1 MKEFPLFHDKI
12 QFHENLLK
20 YDYLRSN
27 FCELILDWEKSFKQ
41 FYSKVTTLEQLNQA
55 LEMFLKEYQSLID
68 FSVFVFMENQID
80 EIDSEKFTQLVQDT
94 VPNFNPFYAV
104 EKTMN
109 AIEEAAEEVAAK
121 IDETMQDVSADN
133 EAAKEDKEIVIN
145 NDKKNKV
152 DKVQDPEAIAKMN
165 TWKEQRPTEETIKNN
180 NSAYTDMTVVSVDVV
195 GNEKIYKEDI
205 LNVLTVKA
213 GDKFNIKNIEQDR
226 NNIYNTGYFYDNY
239 PSYEVVPEGVKIT
252 YHVMENPVLNSV
264 EILGNQV
271 YSTDKIEDMLTVKKG
286 EILNIR
292 QLNTDLANIEAS
304 YRQDGYILAKL
315 RDISIDESGNLTLTF
330 NEGILEGY
338 VVKGNDK
345 TKDYVITREMRI
357 KPGEV
362 FDAKKARRSMQRVYN
377 LGFFEDVSV
386 KILPGKEDPNN
397 IIMEL
402 TVIEKRTGSFGIGAG
417 YSSEDG
423 LLGMVSIGDT
433 NFRGTGDSVKAMY
446 EFGGDGGDD
455 SGYSISYTKPW
466 LDEKETTGTFRIY
479 DRKFE
484 YDDYDNGGDL
494 IETYDKKNQGY
505 ELNFGRPTD
514 EYTMNYLGFKINN
527 TEYRGHED
535 GLDRSKNTEWL
546 DNNFGETRSIIASQV
561 RDTRDNIFYPTEGT
575 RTSLSVEY
583 AGLGGDFDY
592 TKLTGSVQKYY
603 KVGHAQV
610 LAFRGSAG
618 YANEDLPEAA
628 LFEVGGQN
636 SVRGYRDGQFSGNR
650 MLMGTMEYRFPLMN
664 KVQGALFTDVGDAWG
679 GKSWGSW
686 SSIEEDLDLH
696 ASVGLGLQMQT
707 PIGANNIII
716 FFSKD

>member
-1 MKEFPLFHDKI
+1 MKQKNYKLLVCALAMANISAFSINNCFANVADNNV
-12 QFHENLLK
+12 HENIV
-20 YDYLRSN
+20 S
-27 FCELILDWEKSFKQ
+27 
-41 FYSKVTTLEQLNQA
+41 A
-55 LEMFLKEYQSLID
+55 
-68 FSVFVFMENQID
+68 ENLT
-80 EIDSEKFTQLVQDT
+80 E
-94 VPNFNPFYAV
+94 
-104 EKTMN
+104 
-109 AIEEAAEEVAAK
+109 EEVAAK

-133 EAAKEDKEIVIN
+133 EVAKEDKEIVIN

-195 GNEKIYKEDI
+195 GNEKIAKEDI

-446 EFGGDGGDD
+446 EYGGDGGDD

-479 DRKFE
+479 DHKFE

-610 LAFRGSAG
+610 LALRGSAG

-707 PIGANNIII
+707 PIGALRLDYGWGEDGGRLHFNVGGN
-716 FFSKD
+716 F

>member
-1 MKEFPLFHDKI
+1 MKQKNYKLLVCALAMANISAFSINNCFANVADNNV
-12 QFHENLLK
+12 HENIV
-20 YDYLRSN
+20 S
-27 FCELILDWEKSFKQ
+27 
-41 FYSKVTTLEQLNQA
+41 A
-55 LEMFLKEYQSLID
+55 
-68 FSVFVFMENQID
+68 ENLT
-80 EIDSEKFTQLVQDT
+80 E
-94 VPNFNPFYAV
+94 
-104 EKTMN
+104 
-109 AIEEAAEEVAAK
+109 EEVAAK

-133 EAAKEDKEIVIN
+133 EVAKEDKEIVIN

-195 GNEKIYKEDI
+195 GNEKIAKEDI

-446 EFGGDGGDD
+446 EYGGDGGDD

-484 YDDYDNGGDL
+484 YDDYDNGSDL

-610 LAFRGSAG
+610 LALRGSAG

-650 MLMGTMEYRFPLMN
+650 MLMGIMEYRFPLMN

-707 PIGANNIII
+707 PIGALRLDYGWGEDGGRLHFNVGGN
-716 FFSKD
+716 F

>member
-1 MKEFPLFHDKI
+1 
-12 QFHENLLK
+12 
-20 YDYLRSN
+20 
-27 FCELILDWEKSFKQ
+27 
-41 FYSKVTTLEQLNQA
+41 
-55 LEMFLKEYQSLID
+55 
-68 FSVFVFMENQID
+68 
-80 EIDSEKFTQLVQDT
+80 
-94 VPNFNPFYAV
+94 
-104 EKTMN
+104 
-109 AIEEAAEEVAAK
+109 
-121 IDETMQDVSADN
+121 MQDVSADN
-133 EAAKEDKEIVIN
+133 EAAKEDKEIIIN

-195 GNEKIYKEDI
+195 GNEKIAKEDI

-446 EFGGDGGDD
+446 EYGGDGGDD

-494 IETYDKKNQGY
+494 IETYDKKIKG
-505 ELNFGRPTD
+505 
-514 EYTMNYLGFKINN
+514 MN
-527 TEYRGHED
+527 
-535 GLDRSKNTEWL
+535 
-546 DNNFGETRSIIASQV
+546 
-561 RDTRDNIFYPTEGT
+561 
-575 RTSLSVEY
+575 
-583 AGLGGDFDY
+583 
-592 TKLTGSVQKYY
+592 
-603 KVGHAQV
+603 
-610 LAFRGSAG
+610 
-618 YANEDLPEAA
+618 
-628 LFEVGGQN
+628 
-636 SVRGYRDGQFSGNR
+636 
-650 MLMGTMEYRFPLMN
+650 
-664 KVQGALFTDVGDAWG
+664 
-679 GKSWGSW
+679 
-686 SSIEEDLDLH
+686 
-696 ASVGLGLQMQT
+696 
-707 PIGANNIII
+707 
-716 FFSKD
+716 

>member
-1 MKEFPLFHDKI
+1 MANISAFSINNCFANVADNNV
-12 QFHENLLK
+12 HENIV
-20 YDYLRSN
+20 S
-27 FCELILDWEKSFKQ
+27 
-41 FYSKVTTLEQLNQA
+41 A
-55 LEMFLKEYQSLID
+55 
-68 FSVFVFMENQID
+68 ENLT
-80 EIDSEKFTQLVQDT
+80 E
-94 VPNFNPFYAV
+94 
-104 EKTMN
+104 
-109 AIEEAAEEVAAK
+109 EEVAAK

-195 GNEKIYKEDI
+195 GNEKIAKEDI

-514 EYTMNYLGFKINN
+514 EYTMNYLGFIVKIQN
-527 TEYRGHED
+527 
-535 GLDRSKNTEWL
+535 GL
-546 DNNFGETRSIIASQV
+546 II
-561 RDTRDNIFYPTEGT
+561 T
-575 RTSLSVEY
+575 
-583 AGLGGDFDY
+583 LG
-592 TKLTGSVQKYY
+592 KLE
-603 KVGHAQV
+603 V
-610 LAFRGSAG
+610 L
-618 YANEDLPEAA
+618 
-628 LFEVGGQN
+628 
-636 SVRGYRDGQFSGNR
+636 
-650 MLMGTMEYRFPLMN
+650 
-664 KVQGALFTDVGDAWG
+664 
-679 GKSWGSW
+679 
-686 SSIEEDLDLH
+686 
-696 ASVGLGLQMQT
+696 
-707 PIGANNIII
+707 
-716 FFSKD
+716 

>member
-1 MKEFPLFHDKI
+1 MANISAFSINNCFANVADNNV
-12 QFHENLLK
+12 HENIVAA
-20 YDYLRSN
+20 
-27 FCELILDWEKSFKQ
+27 E
-41 FYSKVTTLEQLNQA
+41 
-55 LEMFLKEYQSLID
+55 SLT
-68 FSVFVFMENQID
+68 E
-80 EIDSEKFTQLVQDT
+80 
-94 VPNFNPFYAV
+94 
-104 EKTMN
+104 
-109 AIEEAAEEVAAK
+109 EEVAAK
-121 IDETMQDVSADN
+121 VDETMQDVSAGN

-195 GNEKIYKEDI
+195 GNEKIAKEDI

-535 GLDRSKNTEWL
+535 GLDRSTNTEWL

-707 PIGANNIII
+707 PIGAMRLDYGWGEDGGRLHFNVGGN
-716 FFSKD
+716 F

>member
-1 MKEFPLFHDKI
+1 MKQKNYKLLVCALAMANISAFSINNCFANVADNNV
-12 QFHENLLK
+12 HENIV
-20 YDYLRSN
+20 S
-27 FCELILDWEKSFKQ
+27 
-41 FYSKVTTLEQLNQA
+41 A
-55 LEMFLKEYQSLID
+55 
-68 FSVFVFMENQID
+68 ENLT
-80 EIDSEKFTQLVQDT
+80 E
-94 VPNFNPFYAV
+94 
-104 EKTMN
+104 
-109 AIEEAAEEVAAK
+109 EEVAAK

-195 GNEKIYKEDI
+195 GNEKIAKEDI

-514 EYTMNYLGFKINN
+514 EYTMNHLGFKINN

-535 GLDRSKNTEWL
+535 GLDRSTNTEWL

-707 PIGANNIII
+707 PIGAMRLDYGWGEDGGRLHFNVGGN
-716 FFSKD
+716 F

>member
-1 MKEFPLFHDKI
+1 MKQKNYKLLVCALAMANISVFSINNCFANVADNNV
-12 QFHENLLK
+12 HEN
-20 YDYLRSN
+20 
-27 FCELILDWEKSFKQ
+27 I
-41 FYSKVTTLEQLNQA
+41 VA
-55 LEMFLKEYQSLID
+55 A
-68 FSVFVFMENQID
+68 ENLT
-80 EIDSEKFTQLVQDT
+80 E
-94 VPNFNPFYAV
+94 
-104 EKTMN
+104 
-109 AIEEAAEEVAAK
+109 EEVAAK

-195 GNEKIYKEDI
+195 GNEKIAKEDI

-484 YDDYDNGGDL
+484 YDDYDNSGDL

-535 GLDRSKNTEWL
+535 GLDRSTNTEWL

-686 SSIEEDLDLH
+686 SSIEEHLDLH

-707 PIGANNIII
+707 PIGAMRLDYGWGEDGGRLHFNVGGN
-716 FFSKD
+716 F

>member
-1 MKEFPLFHDKI
+1 MANISAFSINNCFANVVDNNV
-12 QFHENLLK
+12 HENIV
-20 YDYLRSN
+20 S
-27 FCELILDWEKSFKQ
+27 
-41 FYSKVTTLEQLNQA
+41 A
-55 LEMFLKEYQSLID
+55 
-68 FSVFVFMENQID
+68 ENLT
-80 EIDSEKFTQLVQDT
+80 E
-94 VPNFNPFYAV
+94 
-104 EKTMN
+104 
-109 AIEEAAEEVAAK
+109 EEVAAK

-133 EAAKEDKEIVIN
+133 EVAKEDKEIVIN

-195 GNEKIYKEDI
+195 GNEKIAKEDI

-446 EFGGDGGDD
+446 EYGGDGGDD

-610 LAFRGSAG
+610 LALRGSAG

-707 PIGANNIII
+707 PIGALRLDYGWGEDGGRLHFNVGGN
-716 FFSKD
+716 F

>member
-1 MKEFPLFHDKI
+1 MKQKNYKLLVCALAMANISAFSINNCFANVADNNV
-12 QFHENLLK
+12 HENIV
-20 YDYLRSN
+20 S
-27 FCELILDWEKSFKQ
+27 
-41 FYSKVTTLEQLNQA
+41 A
-55 LEMFLKEYQSLID
+55 
-68 FSVFVFMENQID
+68 ENLT
-80 EIDSEKFTQLVQDT
+80 E
-94 VPNFNPFYAV
+94 
-104 EKTMN
+104 
-109 AIEEAAEEVAAK
+109 EEVAAK

-133 EAAKEDKEIVIN
+133 EVAKEDKEIVIN

-195 GNEKIYKEDI
+195 GNEKIAKEDI

-423 LLGMVSIGDT
+423 LLGMVSVSDS
-433 NFRGTGDSVKAMY
+433 NFMGIGDSVKAMY
-446 EFGGDGGDD
+446 EFGGEDGDD

-610 LAFRGSAG
+610 LALRGSAG

-707 PIGANNIII
+707 PIGALRLDYGWGEDGGRLHFNVGGN
-716 FFSKD
+716 F

>member
-1 MKEFPLFHDKI
+1 M
-12 QFHENLLK
+12 
-20 YDYLRSN
+20 
-27 FCELILDWEKSFKQ
+27 
-41 FYSKVTTLEQLNQA
+41 
-55 LEMFLKEYQSLID
+55 
-68 FSVFVFMENQID
+68 
-80 EIDSEKFTQLVQDT
+80 
-94 VPNFNPFYAV
+94 
-104 EKTMN
+104 
-109 AIEEAAEEVAAK
+109 
-121 IDETMQDVSADN
+121 
-133 EAAKEDKEIVIN
+133 
-145 NDKKNKV
+145 

-180 NSAYTDMTVVSVDVV
+180 NSVYTDMTVVSVDVV
-195 GNEKIYKEDI
+195 GNEKIAKEDI

-377 LGFFEDVSV
+377 LGSFEDVSV

-494 IETYDKKNQGY
+494 IETYDKKIKG
-505 ELNFGRPTD
+505 
-514 EYTMNYLGFKINN
+514 MN
-527 TEYRGHED
+527 
-535 GLDRSKNTEWL
+535 
-546 DNNFGETRSIIASQV
+546 
-561 RDTRDNIFYPTEGT
+561 
-575 RTSLSVEY
+575 
-583 AGLGGDFDY
+583 
-592 TKLTGSVQKYY
+592 
-603 KVGHAQV
+603 
-610 LAFRGSAG
+610 
-618 YANEDLPEAA
+618 
-628 LFEVGGQN
+628 
-636 SVRGYRDGQFSGNR
+636 
-650 MLMGTMEYRFPLMN
+650 
-664 KVQGALFTDVGDAWG
+664 
-679 GKSWGSW
+679 
-686 SSIEEDLDLH
+686 
-696 ASVGLGLQMQT
+696 
-707 PIGANNIII
+707 
-716 FFSKD
+716 

>member
-1 MKEFPLFHDKI
+1 M
-12 QFHENLLK
+12 
-20 YDYLRSN
+20 
-27 FCELILDWEKSFKQ
+27 
-41 FYSKVTTLEQLNQA
+41 T
-55 LEMFLKEYQSLID
+55 
-68 FSVFVFMENQID
+68 
-80 EIDSEKFTQLVQDT
+80 
-94 VPNFNPFYAV
+94 
-104 EKTMN
+104 
-109 AIEEAAEEVAAK
+109 
-121 IDETMQDVSADN
+121 
-133 EAAKEDKEIVIN
+133 
-145 NDKKNKV
+145 KKNKV

-195 GNEKIYKEDI
+195 GNEKIAKEDI

-446 EFGGDGGDD
+446 EYGGDGGDD

-610 LAFRGSAG
+610 LALRGSAG

-707 PIGANNIII
+707 PIGALRLDYGWGEDGGRLHFNVGGN
-716 FFSKD
+716 F

>member
-1 MKEFPLFHDKI
+1 MANISAFSINNCFANVADNNV
-12 QFHENLLK
+12 HENIV
-20 YDYLRSN
+20 S
-27 FCELILDWEKSFKQ
+27 
-41 FYSKVTTLEQLNQA
+41 A
-55 LEMFLKEYQSLID
+55 
-68 FSVFVFMENQID
+68 ENLT
-80 EIDSEKFTQLVQDT
+80 E
-94 VPNFNPFYAV
+94 
-104 EKTMN
+104 
-109 AIEEAAEEVAAK
+109 EEVAAK

-133 EAAKEDKEIVIN
+133 EAAKEDKEIIIN

-195 GNEKIYKEDI
+195 GNEKIAKEDI

-446 EFGGDGGDD
+446 EYGGDGGDD

-610 LAFRGSAG
+610 LALRGSAG

-707 PIGANNIII
+707 PIGALRLDYGWGEDGGRLHFNVGGN
-716 FFSKD
+716 F

>member
-1 MKEFPLFHDKI
+1 MTRGNYKLLICALAMANISAFSINNCFANVA
-12 QFHENLLK
+12 ENPVQENIVSADTLTQ
-20 YDYLRSN
+20 D
-27 FCELILDWEKSFKQ
+27 EVET
-41 FYSKVTTLEQLNQA
+41 KV
-55 LEMFLKEYQSLID
+55 
-68 FSVFVFMENQID
+68 
-80 EIDSEKFTQLVQDT
+80 
-94 VPNFNPFYAV
+94 
-104 EKTMN
+104 
-109 AIEEAAEEVAAK
+109 
-121 IDETMQDVSADN
+121 DETMSDVAVETKVEDN
-133 EAAKEDKEIVIN
+133 QLTV
-145 NDKKNKV
+145 KKQETVN
-152 DKVQDPEAIAKMN
+152 KVQDPDAIAKMKV
-165 TWKEQRPTEETIKNN
+165 WKEQRPNEETIKASNT
-180 NSAYTDMTVVSVDVV
+180 AYIDKTIVSIDVV
-195 GNEKIYKEDI
+195 GTDKIAKDDV
-205 LNVLTVKA
+205 LKVLTIKA
-213 GDKFNIKNIEQDR
+213 GDKFNEKNIEQDR
-226 NNIYNTGYFYDNY
+226 SNIYNTGYFYDNY

-252 YHVMENPVLNSV
+252 YHVMENPILRSV
-264 EILGNQV
+264 EIIGNSV
-271 YSTDKIEDMLTVKKG
+271 YSTNKIKDMLNVKEG

-315 RDISIDESGNLTLTF
+315 KDISIDESGNLSLTF

-386 KILPGKEDPNN
+386 KILPGQQDSNN

-423 LLGMVSIGDT
+423 LLGMISVGDT

-446 EFGGDGGDD
+446 EFGGEDGDD

-466 LDEKETTGTFRIY
+466 LDDKETTGTFRIY

-484 YDDYDNGGDL
+484 YDDYNNYGDL
-494 IETYDKKNQGY
+494 IETYDKKNKGY
-505 ELNFGRPTD
+505 ELSFGRPMD
-514 EYTMNYLGFKINN
+514 EYTTNYLGFKINE
-527 TEYRGHED
+527 TEYRSHED
-535 GLDRSKNTEWL
+535 GPYDRHDKTEWL

-561 RDTRDNIFYPTEGT
+561 HDTRDNIFYPTEGT

-592 TKLTGSVQKYY
+592 TKFTGSAQRYY

-610 LAFRGSAG
+610 IALRGSVG

-628 LFEVGGQN
+628 LFEVGGQT
-636 SVRGYRDGQFSGNR
+636 SVRGYRDGQFTGNK
-650 MLMGTMEYRFPLMN
+650 MVMGTLEYRFPVAN
-664 KVQGALFTDVGDAWG
+664 KIQGALFTDVGDAWG
-679 GKSWGSW
+679 GKNWGDW
-686 SSIEEDLDLH
+686 SSIEDDLNLH
-696 ASVGLGLQMQT
+696 ASVGLGVQMQT
-707 PIGANNIII
+707 PIGALRLDYGWGEDGGRVHFNVGGN
-716 FFSKD
+716 F

>member
-1 MKEFPLFHDKI
+1 MKQKNYKLLVCALAMANISAFSINNCFANVADNNV
-12 QFHENLLK
+12 HENIV
-20 YDYLRSN
+20 S
-27 FCELILDWEKSFKQ
+27 
-41 FYSKVTTLEQLNQA
+41 A
-55 LEMFLKEYQSLID
+55 
-68 FSVFVFMENQID
+68 ENLT
-80 EIDSEKFTQLVQDT
+80 E
-94 VPNFNPFYAV
+94 
-104 EKTMN
+104 
-109 AIEEAAEEVAAK
+109 EEVAAK

-195 GNEKIYKEDI
+195 GNEKIAKEDI

-561 RDTRDNIFYPTEGT
+561 RETRGNIFYPTEGT

-707 PIGANNIII
+707 PIGALRLDYGWGEDGGRLHFNVGGN
-716 FFSKD
+716 F

>member
-1 MKEFPLFHDKI
+1 MKQKNYKLLVCALAMANISVFSINNCFANVADNNV
-12 QFHENLLK
+12 HEN
-20 YDYLRSN
+20 
-27 FCELILDWEKSFKQ
+27 I
-41 FYSKVTTLEQLNQA
+41 VA
-55 LEMFLKEYQSLID
+55 A
-68 FSVFVFMENQID
+68 ENLT
-80 EIDSEKFTQLVQDT
+80 E
-94 VPNFNPFYAV
+94 
-104 EKTMN
+104 
-109 AIEEAAEEVAAK
+109 EEVAAK

-195 GNEKIYKEDI
+195 GNEKIAKEDI

-264 EILGNQV
+264 EILENQV

-484 YDDYDNGGDL
+484 YDDYDNSGDL

-514 EYTMNYLGFKINN
+514 EYTMNYLGFKIND

-535 GLDRSKNTEWL
+535 GPYNRDTSQYEEWR

-592 TKLTGSVQKYY
+592 TKLTGSIQKYY

-610 LAFRGSAG
+610 LALRGSAG

-707 PIGANNIII
+707 PIGAMRLDYGWGEDGGRLHFNVGGN
-716 FFSKD
+716 F

>member
-1 MKEFPLFHDKI
+1 MANISAFSINNCFANVADNNV
-12 QFHENLLK
+12 HENIV
-20 YDYLRSN
+20 S
-27 FCELILDWEKSFKQ
+27 
-41 FYSKVTTLEQLNQA
+41 A
-55 LEMFLKEYQSLID
+55 
-68 FSVFVFMENQID
+68 ENLT
-80 EIDSEKFTQLVQDT
+80 E
-94 VPNFNPFYAV
+94 
-104 EKTMN
+104 
-109 AIEEAAEEVAAK
+109 EEVAAK

-195 GNEKIYKEDI
+195 GNEKIAKEDI

-484 YDDYDNGGDL
+484 YDDYDNSGDL

-514 EYTMNYLGFKINN
+514 EYTMNYLGFKIND

-535 GLDRSKNTEWL
+535 GPYNRDTSQYEEWR

-592 TKLTGSVQKYY
+592 TKLTGSIQKYY

-610 LAFRGSAG
+610 LALRGSAG

-707 PIGANNIII
+707 PIGAMRLDYGWGEDGGRLHFNVGGN
-716 FFSKD
+716 F

>member
-1 MKEFPLFHDKI
+1 MANISAFSINNCFANVADNNV
-12 QFHENLLK
+12 HENIV
-20 YDYLRSN
+20 S
-27 FCELILDWEKSFKQ
+27 
-41 FYSKVTTLEQLNQA
+41 A
-55 LEMFLKEYQSLID
+55 
-68 FSVFVFMENQID
+68 ENLT
-80 EIDSEKFTQLVQDT
+80 E
-94 VPNFNPFYAV
+94 
-104 EKTMN
+104 
-109 AIEEAAEEVAAK
+109 EEVAAK

-195 GNEKIYKEDI
+195 GNEKIAKEDI

-535 GLDRSKNTEWL
+535 GPYNRDTSQYEEWR

-707 PIGANNIII
+707 PIGAMRLDYGWGEDGGRLHFNVGGN
-716 FFSKD
+716 F

>member
-1 MKEFPLFHDKI
+1 MKQKNYKLLVCALAMANISAFSINNCFANVADNNV
-12 QFHENLLK
+12 HENIV
-20 YDYLRSN
+20 S
-27 FCELILDWEKSFKQ
+27 
-41 FYSKVTTLEQLNQA
+41 A
-55 LEMFLKEYQSLID
+55 
-68 FSVFVFMENQID
+68 ENLT
-80 EIDSEKFTQLVQDT
+80 E
-94 VPNFNPFYAV
+94 
-104 EKTMN
+104 
-109 AIEEAAEEVAAK
+109 EEVAAK

-133 EAAKEDKEIVIN
+133 EVAKEDKEIVIN

-195 GNEKIYKEDI
+195 GNEKIAKEDI

-423 LLGMVSIGDT
+423 LLGMVSVSDS
-433 NFRGTGDSVKAMY
+433 NFMGIGDSVKAMY
-446 EFGGDGGDD
+446 EFGGEDGDD

-707 PIGANNIII
+707 PIGALRLDYGWGEDGGRLHFNVGGN
-716 FFSKD
+716 F

>member
-1 MKEFPLFHDKI
+1 MKH
-12 QFHENLLK
+12 
-20 YDYLRSN
+20 
-27 FCELILDWEKSFKQ
+27 
-41 FYSKVTTLEQLNQA
+41 
-55 LEMFLKEYQSLID
+55 
-68 FSVFVFMENQID
+68 
-80 EIDSEKFTQLVQDT
+80 
-94 VPNFNPFYAV
+94 
-104 EKTMN
+104 
-109 AIEEAAEEVAAK
+109 
-121 IDETMQDVSADN
+121 VSADN
-133 EAAKEDKEIVIN
+133 EAAKEDKEIIIN

-195 GNEKIYKEDI
+195 GNEKIAKEDI

-446 EFGGDGGDD
+446 EYGGDGGDD

-610 LAFRGSAG
+610 LALRGSAG

-707 PIGANNIII
+707 PIGALRLDYGWGEDGGRLHFNVGGN
-716 FFSKD
+716 F

>member
-1 MKEFPLFHDKI
+1 MKQKNYKLLVCALAMANISVFSINNCFANVADNNV
-12 QFHENLLK
+12 HEN
-20 YDYLRSN
+20 
-27 FCELILDWEKSFKQ
+27 I
-41 FYSKVTTLEQLNQA
+41 VA
-55 LEMFLKEYQSLID
+55 A
-68 FSVFVFMENQID
+68 ENLT
-80 EIDSEKFTQLVQDT
+80 E
-94 VPNFNPFYAV
+94 
-104 EKTMN
+104 
-109 AIEEAAEEVAAK
+109 EEVAAK

-195 GNEKIYKEDI
+195 GNEKIAKEDI

-535 GLDRSKNTEWL
+535 GPYNRDTSQYEEWR

-592 TKLTGSVQKYY
+592 TKLTGSIQKYY

-610 LAFRGSAG
+610 LALRGSAG

-707 PIGANNIII
+707 PIGAMRLDYGWGEDGGRLHFNVGGN
-716 FFSKD
+716 F

>member
-1 MKEFPLFHDKI
+1 MANISAFSINNCFANVADNNV
-12 QFHENLLK
+12 HENIV
-20 YDYLRSN
+20 S
-27 FCELILDWEKSFKQ
+27 
-41 FYSKVTTLEQLNQA
+41 A
-55 LEMFLKEYQSLID
+55 
-68 FSVFVFMENQID
+68 ENLT
-80 EIDSEKFTQLVQDT
+80 E
-94 VPNFNPFYAV
+94 
-104 EKTMN
+104 
-109 AIEEAAEEVAAK
+109 EEVAAK

-195 GNEKIYKEDI
+195 GNEKIAKEDI

-484 YDDYDNGGDL
+484 YDDYDNSGDL

-514 EYTMNYLGFKINN
+514 EYTMNYLGFKIND

-535 GLDRSKNTEWL
+535 GPYNRDTSQYEEWR

-707 PIGANNIII
+707 PIGAMRLDYGWGEDGGRLHFNVGGN
-716 FFSKD
+716 F

>member
-1 MKEFPLFHDKI
+1 MANISAFSINNCFANVADNNV
-12 QFHENLLK
+12 HENIV
-20 YDYLRSN
+20 S
-27 FCELILDWEKSFKQ
+27 
-41 FYSKVTTLEQLNQA
+41 A
-55 LEMFLKEYQSLID
+55 
-68 FSVFVFMENQID
+68 ENLT
-80 EIDSEKFTQLVQDT
+80 E
-94 VPNFNPFYAV
+94 
-104 EKTMN
+104 
-109 AIEEAAEEVAAK
+109 EEVAAK

-195 GNEKIYKEDI
+195 GNEKIAKEDI

-707 PIGANNIII
+707 PIGAMRLDYGWGEDGGRLHFNVGGN
-716 FFSKD
+716 F

>member
-1 MKEFPLFHDKI
+1 MANISAFSINNCFANVADNNV
-12 QFHENLLK
+12 HENIV
-20 YDYLRSN
+20 S
-27 FCELILDWEKSFKQ
+27 
-41 FYSKVTTLEQLNQA
+41 A
-55 LEMFLKEYQSLID
+55 
-68 FSVFVFMENQID
+68 ENLT
-80 EIDSEKFTQLVQDT
+80 E
-94 VPNFNPFYAV
+94 
-104 EKTMN
+104 
-109 AIEEAAEEVAAK
+109 EEVAAK

-195 GNEKIYKEDI
+195 GNEKIAKEDI

-535 GLDRSKNTEWL
+535 GPYNRDTSQYEEWR

-636 SVRGYRDGQFSGNR
+636 SVRGYRDGQFSGNK

-707 PIGANNIII
+707 PIGAMRLDYGWGEDGGRLHFNVGGN
-716 FFSKD
+716 F

>member
-1 MKEFPLFHDKI
+1 MKQKNYKLLVCALAMANISVFSINNCFANVADNNV
-12 QFHENLLK
+12 HENIV
-20 YDYLRSN
+20 S
-27 FCELILDWEKSFKQ
+27 
-41 FYSKVTTLEQLNQA
+41 A
-55 LEMFLKEYQSLID
+55 
-68 FSVFVFMENQID
+68 ENLT
-80 EIDSEKFTQLVQDT
+80 E
-94 VPNFNPFYAV
+94 
-104 EKTMN
+104 
-109 AIEEAAEEVAAK
+109 EEVAAK

-195 GNEKIYKEDI
+195 GNEKIAKEDI

-535 GLDRSKNTEWL
+535 GPYNRDTSQYEEWR

-636 SVRGYRDGQFSGNR
+636 SVRGYRDGQFSGNK

-707 PIGANNIII
+707 PIGAMRLDYGWGEDGGRLHFNVGGN
-716 FFSKD
+716 F

>member
-1 MKEFPLFHDKI
+1 MANISAFSINNCFANVADNNV
-12 QFHENLLK
+12 HENIV
-20 YDYLRSN
+20 S
-27 FCELILDWEKSFKQ
+27 
-41 FYSKVTTLEQLNQA
+41 A
-55 LEMFLKEYQSLID
+55 
-68 FSVFVFMENQID
+68 ENLT
-80 EIDSEKFTQLVQDT
+80 E
-94 VPNFNPFYAV
+94 
-104 EKTMN
+104 
-109 AIEEAAEEVAAK
+109 EEVAAK

-195 GNEKIYKEDI
+195 GNEKIAKEDI
-205 LNVLTVKA
+205 LNVLTVKD

-535 GLDRSKNTEWL
+535 GLDRSTNTEWL

-707 PIGANNIII
+707 PIGAMRLDYGWGEDGGRLHFNVGGN
-716 FFSKD
+716 F

>member
-1 MKEFPLFHDKI
+1 MKQKNYKLLVCALAMANISVFSINNCFANVADNNV
-12 QFHENLLK
+12 HENIV
-20 YDYLRSN
+20 S
-27 FCELILDWEKSFKQ
+27 
-41 FYSKVTTLEQLNQA
+41 A
-55 LEMFLKEYQSLID
+55 
-68 FSVFVFMENQID
+68 ENLT
-80 EIDSEKFTQLVQDT
+80 E
-94 VPNFNPFYAV
+94 
-104 EKTMN
+104 
-109 AIEEAAEEVAAK
+109 EEVAAK
-121 IDETMQDVSADN
+121 VDETMQDVSADN
-133 EAAKEDKEIVIN
+133 ETAKEDKEIVIN

-165 TWKEQRPTEETIKNN
+165 TWREQRPTEETIKNN

-195 GNEKIYKEDI
+195 GNEKIAKEDI
-205 LNVLTVKA
+205 LNVLTIKA

-696 ASVGLGLQMQT
+696 ASVGVGLQMQT
-707 PIGANNIII
+707 PIGAMRLDYGWGEDGGRLHFNVGGN
-716 FFSKD
+716 F

>member
-1 MKEFPLFHDKI
+1 MKQKNYKLLVCALAMANISVFSINNCFANVADNNV
-12 QFHENLLK
+12 HEN
-20 YDYLRSN
+20 
-27 FCELILDWEKSFKQ
+27 I
-41 FYSKVTTLEQLNQA
+41 VA
-55 LEMFLKEYQSLID
+55 A
-68 FSVFVFMENQID
+68 ENLT
-80 EIDSEKFTQLVQDT
+80 E
-94 VPNFNPFYAV
+94 
-104 EKTMN
+104 
-109 AIEEAAEEVAAK
+109 EEVAAK

-195 GNEKIYKEDI
+195 GNEKIAKEDI

-484 YDDYDNGGDL
+484 YDDYDNSGDL

-535 GLDRSKNTEWL
+535 GLDRSTNTEWL

-707 PIGANNIII
+707 PIGAMRLDYGWGEDGGRLHFNVGGN
-716 FFSKD
+716 F

>member
-1 MKEFPLFHDKI
+1 MKQKNYKLLVCALAMANISVFSINNCFANVADNNV
-12 QFHENLLK
+12 HEN
-20 YDYLRSN
+20 
-27 FCELILDWEKSFKQ
+27 I
-41 FYSKVTTLEQLNQA
+41 VA
-55 LEMFLKEYQSLID
+55 A
-68 FSVFVFMENQID
+68 ENLT
-80 EIDSEKFTQLVQDT
+80 E
-94 VPNFNPFYAV
+94 
-104 EKTMN
+104 
-109 AIEEAAEEVAAK
+109 EEVAAK

-195 GNEKIYKEDI
+195 GNEKIAKEDI

-239 PSYEVVPEGVKIT
+239 PSYEVVLEGVKIT

-484 YDDYDNGGDL
+484 YDDYDNSGDL

-514 EYTMNYLGFKINN
+514 EYTMNYLGFKIND

-535 GLDRSKNTEWL
+535 GPYNRDTSQYEEWR

-592 TKLTGSVQKYY
+592 TKLTGSIQKYY

-610 LAFRGSAG
+610 LALRGSAG

-707 PIGANNIII
+707 PIGAMRLDYGWGEDGGRLHFNVGGN
-716 FFSKD
+716 F